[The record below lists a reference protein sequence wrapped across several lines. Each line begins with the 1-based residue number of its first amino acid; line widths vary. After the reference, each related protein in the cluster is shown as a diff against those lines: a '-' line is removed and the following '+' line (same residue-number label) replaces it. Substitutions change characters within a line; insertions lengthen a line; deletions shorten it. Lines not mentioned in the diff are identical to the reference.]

1 MTSRTYASDVGDE
14 NKEGAPAGLSRETEV
29 HGGYTELR
37 LVLTAVLRQNQ
48 LMMFE
53 TLPVKL
59 IGMSPKGKREPP
71 VAATNKLP
79 AWIPDHFEQSLN
91 SIQTLIRIVN
101 VSERGISVL
110 RAMPRAIKAI
120 AKAKDTEDTADTARQ
135 IESAEKEAALAQQ
148 EVEKNFP
155 VLHGL
160 AVVAL
165 WSWLENFVKEFVVLW
180 LLHRKDAY
188 SVAALQKLKVRLGE
202 YLQLSKTEQAHYV
215 VELLEQDLASP
226 LKRGVTRFDSLFE
239 PFGLVATPLPEG
251 CAKTLFE
258 LQQVRNAIA
267 HKNGNADRQL
277 KSACPW
283 LKVKLNQPV
292 PVSHEM
298 LHAYTGACMQ
308 YLVVRLYDVGD
319 RYVTNLR
326 PDDEEPPRIVGKTG
340 H

>member
-1 MTSRTYASDVGDE
+1 
-14 NKEGAPAGLSRETEV
+14 
-29 HGGYTELR
+29 
-37 LVLTAVLRQNQ
+37 
-48 LMMFE
+48 MFE

-59 IGMSPKGKREPP
+59 IGMSPKGKREPA

-120 AKAKDTEDTADTARQ
+120 AKAKDTEDTPDTARQ

-215 VELLEQDLASP
+215 VELLEQDLA
-226 LKRGVTRFDSLFE
+226 
-239 PFGLVATPLPEG
+239 G
-251 CAKTLFE
+251 CAPSRAFREVACRSAEDTSSASPVRTLRRKRF
-258 LQQVRNAIA
+258 RN
-267 HKNGNADRQL
+267 KNALD
-277 KSACPW
+277 SD
-283 LKVKLNQPV
+283 VKID
-292 PVSHEM
+292 S
-298 LHAYTGACMQ
+298 
-308 YLVVRLYDVGD
+308 
-319 RYVTNLR
+319 
-326 PDDEEPPRIVGKTG
+326 
-340 H
+340 